1 MRAAALLVSVLA
13 VLLTAGPAYAG
24 DDQVVITG
32 DVVVERGQT
41 LDDIFVINGHVI
53 VRGRVTGDI
62 ITVSAPIRINGP
74 VGGDVVAVS
83 DRVTIGPGG
92 RIDGDLLYGDEDPVV
107 TVPGAVRGDTESFD
121 YGDLSTPLGSLIAR
135 LALWLAM
142 SVSTLLLGL
151 ALLWLA
157 PAALEAAREI
167 ARTRTGAAIG
177 IGLAAFFGLPAV
189 AVVLFITLVGIPL
202 SVALL
207 LALIPIYAVAYATS
221 AFLLGRAVVR
231 PPRGR
236 FLAFLAGWAILRA
249 IALIPW
255 VGGLAWFAA
264 TVFGL
269 GALAIALWRSRRGA
283 VAGTSQAPLAA

>member
-1 MRAAALLVSVLA
+1 MKRAALLICLVAALA
-13 VLLTAGPAYAG
+13 GAAPAHAG

-41 LDDIFVINGHVI
+41 LDDVVVINGHVI
-53 VRGRVTGDI
+53 VRGRVTGDLVA
-62 ITVSAPIRINGP
+62 VSAPVRLNGP
-74 VGGDVVAVS
+74 VEGDVVAVA

-92 RIDGDLLYGDEDPVV
+92 RIDGDLVYGDKEPVI
-107 TVPGAVRGDTESFD
+107 TVPGAVRGDTEKFD
-121 YGDLSTPLGSLIAR
+121 WADVSGPFRAFAAR
-135 LALWLAM
+135 LALWVAM
-142 SVSTLLLGL
+142 TVSTLLLGL

-157 PAALEAAREI
+157 PRALEAAREI

-177 IGLAAFFGLPAV
+177 MGLATFFGLPAL
-189 AVVLFITLVGIPL
+189 AVLLFITIVGIPL
-202 SVALL
+202 AIAVL
-207 LALIPIYAVAYATS
+207 LAVLPAYAIGYTTS
-221 AFLLGRAVVR
+221 AWLLGRAIVT

-236 FLAFLAGWAILRA
+236 VAAFLAGWAILRV

-269 GALAIALWRSRRGA
+269 GALAIAVWRSRRGP
-283 VAGTSQAPLAA
+283 VTTAPLPA